1 MQYDGNEDTAM
12 TSNTTLHRICSV
24 GEIESGESRRLEL
37 GAGVAIFNVDGTFY
51 AVSDTC
57 THADASM
64 ADGYLE
70 GEEIECPLHGA
81 RFCLK
86 TGQALCQ
93 PATEPLQTFPV
104 LIRNGDLYIEA

>member
-1 MQYDGNEDTAM
+1 M
-12 TSNTTLHRICSV
+12 TSSTTLHRICSTS
-24 GEIESGESRRLEL
+24 EIESGSSRRVEL
-37 GAGVAIFNVDGTFY
+37 GAGVAIFNVEGTFY

-57 THADASM
+57 SHSDASM
-64 ADGYLE
+64 AEGYLE
-70 GEEIECPLHGA
+70 DDEIECPLHGA

-86 TGQALCQ
+86 TGKALCQ